1 MDPILILEKNTFTEG
16 VRMDKLSIKTL
27 TVLLFTAATL
37 FLSLLAVILYLYGK
51 DDNKNKKLLV
61 FSNNEGEKT
70 NVEVISKSKSDSGY
84 GSGFE
89 VSQELVPKEN
99 ALQKDAKLIQG
110 KIDSFNEKDI
120 KRPEIKNK
128 HFHNTFGRKVV
139 FIYFSHT
146 RESFLPY
153 FKKGTAPESAYHS
166 QLNITLVGERL
177 GESLKHNGIW
187 NEVSQFDTVNMLNDR
202 NLKFDSS
209 YQMSREIVLNEMRQN
224 RDLEMAFDIH
234 RDSLQR
240 EHSTIEINGES
251 IGKISFV
258 IGSGHPNY
266 KENLEFT
273 NGIHALIDKRYP
285 GLSRGI
291 IIKDKS
297 QGNGVY
303 NQDLLSNSVIVEIGG
318 VENDL
323 GELYRSADI
332 LGNAISEHYW
342 EKVHD

>member
-1 MDPILILEKNTFTEG
+1 MDE
-16 VRMDKLSIKTL
+16 LSTKTL
-27 TVLLFTAATL
+27 KVLLFTVATL
-37 FLSLLAVILYLYGK
+37 FLSLLAAILYLYEK
-51 DDNKNKKLLV
+51 DDNKNKKFPV
-61 FSNNEGEKT
+61 FSNNEGKNT
-70 NVEVISKSKSDSGY
+70 NVEIISKSKSAPDDV
-84 GSGFE
+84 SGFE
-89 VSQELVPKEN
+89 VSKELVPQEK
-99 ALQKDAKLIQG
+99 ALQKDAEMNQE

-120 KRPEIKNK
+120 KRPEVKSKN
-128 HFHNTFGRKVV
+128 FHNTFGRKVV

-166 QLNITLVGERL
+166 QLNITLVGQRL
-177 GESLKHNGIW
+177 GDTLRHNGIW
-187 NEVSQFDTVNMLNDR
+187 NEVSQIDTVNMLNERD
-202 NLKFDSS
+202 LKFNSS
-209 YQMSREIVLNEMRQN
+209 YQMSREIVLNEMSQN

-234 RDSLQR
+234 RDSLQK
-240 EHSTIEINGES
+240 EQSTIEINGES
-251 IGKISFV
+251 LGKISFV

-273 NGIHALIDKRYP
+273 NGIHELIDKRYP

-323 GELYRSADI
+323 EELYRSADI
-332 LGNAISEHYW
+332 LGNAISEYCW